1 MAFTDI
7 LNVTEVE
14 ASQSQKEV
22 TINEALNALANAGN
36 ASVVV
41 LVGAV
46 ASLQIPFVGPAFIFD
61 RNLVFDLTPDASPPA
76 GAFTVE
82 LPATKRLF
90 VIRNLTA
97 QAATIEVDPT
107 SDGAD
112 GTTVTIPAGER
123 RVLYSTGV
131 DVIELANPSSGGST
145 FTGLTDTPSAYT
157 GEALKAV
164 RVNAGETALEFY
176 TPAGASKTLTVAVSD
191 ETTDITTGTAKI
203 TFRAPQAMTISA
215 VRASLSTA
223 ASVGTVTVDINEA
236 GVSILSTLLTI
247 DATEKTSTTAAT
259 PAVISDAAIADDA
272 EITIDI
278 DVAGTGAKGLKVTL
292 VYS

>member
-22 TINEALNALANAGN
+22 TINDALNALANASNG
-36 ASVVV
+36 SVVV

-46 ASLQIPFVGPAFIFD
+46 SSLQIPFAGPAFVFD
-61 RNLVFDLTPDASPPA
+61 RNVVFDLTPDTSPPA

-107 SDGAD
+107 SNGAD

-123 RVLYSTGV
+123 RILYSTGV
-131 DVIELANPSSGGST
+131 NVIELANPASGGSST
-145 FTGLTDTPSAYT
+145 
-157 GEALKAV
+157 
-164 RVNAGETALEFY
+164 
-176 TPAGASKTLTVAVSD
+176 KTLTVAVSD

-223 ASVGTVTVDINEA
+223 ASTGTVTVDINEA
-236 GVSILSTLLTI
+236 GASIFSTLLTI

-259 PAVISDAAIADDA
+259 PAVISDTAIADDA

-278 DVAGTGAKGLKVTL
+278 DVAGTGAKGLKVTF